1 MEFKTDNAEI
11 PAIFAVN
18 EQGYE
23 TLVNFRIVEEYVVI
37 EQVAGQ
43 LTLRSGGDVVCVYNN
58 SLYGAK

>member
-1 MEFKTDNAEI
+1 MNYHLLFEGDRVLSVTN
-11 PAIFAVN
+11 
-18 EQGYE
+18 
-23 TLVNFRIVEEYVVI
+23 EYVVI